1 MDAPYDIN
9 VQSQI
14 DAGPDLPLARIW
26 RAVDW
31 VLRRHDLA
39 PGTGLSVV
47 IADDDTIRQLNRQF
61 RAVDAPTD
69 VLSFAADPVPAHA
82 GKEAP
87 YLGDLLLALP
97 TLRRQ
102 AEAEGH
108 ALSDEL
114 ALAVIHGAL
123 HLVGYDHDSPENQ
136 ARMWAVQ
143 DEALRAMG
151 ISIVVPRFEF
161 PGDKPVSGDVGSARS
176 EE

>member
-1 MDAPYDIN
+1 VDAPYDIN
-9 VQSQI
+9 VQTQI

-26 RAVDW
+26 RAVEW

-47 IADDDTIRQLNRQF
+47 IADDETIRQLNRQF

-69 VLSFAADPVPAHA
+69 VLSFAADPAAVPA

-108 ALSDEL
+108 ARSDEL
-114 ALAVIHGAL
+114 ALAVIH
-123 HLVGYDHDSPENQ
+123 
-136 ARMWAVQ
+136 ARCILSGTIMIRLKIKRGCGLSRTRRCARWDQHRRAAV
-143 DEALRAMG
+143 R
-151 ISIVVPRFEF
+151 V